1 MRAAGFTLLL
11 ALLVL
16 ALPSQAHNKSLSFSE
31 WQWSGRYLSVS
42 FTTPA
47 RDVTLLPEVQ
57 LEADLS
63 TSLAAHVSEFLKL
76 EQINTPCR
84 LERPFEKAAA
94 RTGYIRVTGRFA
106 CFSDSAPLTI
116 HNHAF
121 FNLARSHV
129 HFARIALAGGKL
141 ADSNEI
147 LFTATQ
153 RSLQV
158 QPTATGQVESTAK
171 RLDVFQNYLWLGISH
186 ILTGYDHLAFVLCLL
201 LIARTQRRAILLVSG
216 FTIGHSLTLALATL
230 GLVTPNGQ
238 IVEALIG
245 GSIALVAAE
254 TVLAKRG
261 KMPMVGASAA
271 GILFIL
277 SGLGVV
283 FFKDI
288 PLSVWSGL
296 ILFCLCYG
304 LAIRDESSA
313 HRLAPFMT
321 VAFGLV
327 HGFGFAG
334 LLSDIGL
341 PAERLVSGLFGFNLG
356 VELGQLLVLVPA
368 LIFGPYIID
377 ELPKLKLRWSDMS
390 ATALTAL
397 GVYLFVSRLLVA

>member
-1 MRAAGFTLLL
+1 MRAVLFSVLL
-11 ALLVL
+11 AVL
-16 ALPSQAHNKSLSFSE
+16 FLSAPSHAHNKSLSFSE
-31 WQWSGRYLSVS
+31 WQWAGRYLSVS

-57 LEADLS
+57 SQADLS
-63 TSLAAHVSEFLKL
+63 TSLAAHVSKYVRL
-76 EQINTPCR
+76 EQINTACR

-129 HFARIALAGGKL
+129 HFARIALAGGNL

-153 RSLQV
+153 RSLQM
-158 QPTATGQVESTAK
+158 QPTATGQIEGTAQP
-171 RLDVFQNYLWLGISH
+171 LDVFENYLWLGISH

-216 FTIGHSLTLALATL
+216 FTVGHSLTLALATL

-254 TVLAKRG
+254 TVMARRG
-261 KMPMVGASAA
+261 KMPMLGAAA
-271 GILFIL
+271 AALLFIL

-283 FFKDI
+283 FFEDI

-304 LAIRDESSA
+304 LAIRDEMSA
-313 HRLAPFMT
+313 QRLAPFMT
-321 VAFGLV
+321 IAFGLV

-334 LLSDIGL
+334 LLTDIGL
-341 PAERLVSGLFGFNLG
+341 PAGRLVSGLFGFNLG
-356 VELGQLLVLVPA
+356 VELGQLLVLIPA
-368 LIFGPYIID
+368 LILGPYIVE
-377 ELPKLKLRWSDMS
+377 ELPKLKLSWSDIT
-390 ATALTAL
+390 AAALTAL
-397 GVYLFVSRLLVA
+397 GVYLFVSRLLLA